1 MQLKS
6 HQVNWCDFFISHVK
20 GSDLEEKNYGGY
32 FSNIVLKR
40 SEYEKKS
47 QDSSNQDTCIVSQF
61 LGRNEIGLEGHKN
74 MGVFMGAVG
83 EGFF

>member
-1 MQLKS
+1 MQPKS
-6 HQVNWCDFFISHVK
+6 HQVNWHDFFISHVK
-20 GSDLEEKNYGGY
+20 GSDLEKKLRRL
-32 FSNIVLKR
+32 FLK
-40 SEYEKKS
+40 YCFKKGQNMKKKS
-47 QDSSNQDTCIVSQF
+47 QDSSNQGTCIVSQF